1 MGEQQV
7 HLLMKKIYE
16 HRSSLTPKGQILG
29 DYILKNPRK
38 VVFMTTRELA
48 AACQVLRDLVDTELT
63 LLDRVDLSDMSGPG
77 AERFRRVVFEEIDNL
92 KELYAKIDMDVI
104 DKVMDYLQKSS
115 NIYVIG
121 SRISYTFAYYM
132 GWSLTKVR
140 QGIRILKGSDSTTI
154 DWLTI
159 APPDSFVVII
169 ANSRY
174 PNELIKVGKLVR
186 RLGMALLVIADSSL
200 CPLIQFSHMTLIAP
214 SQHFHLIG
222 SPTPL
227 SCLINYIVIELASRD
242 GKELKEYQAKLEQ
255 SYRENDILFNME
267 EPDAAPNIP

>member
-1 MGEQQV
+1 
-7 HLLMKKIYE
+7 
-16 HRSSLTPKGQILG
+16 
-29 DYILKNPRK
+29 
-38 VVFMTTRELA
+38 MTTRELA
-48 AACQVLRDLVDTELT
+48 AACQVSEATVVRFVSQLGYEGYGEFLQALRALVDTELT
-63 LLDRVDLSDMSGPG
+63 LLDRVDLSDMNVPG

-104 DKVMDYLQKSS
+104 DKVMDYLQKIS

-186 RLGMALLVIADSSL
+186 RLGMTLLVIADSSL
-200 CPLIQFSHMTLIAP
+200 CPLIQFAHMTLIAP
-214 SQHFHLIG
+214 SQHFPLIG

-242 GKELKEYQAKLEQ
+242 GKELKVHQEKLEQ
-255 SYRENDILFNME
+255 SYRENDILFNI
-267 EPDAAPNIP
+267 DIPSRG